1 MASCSVLCGHRAQG
15 GCQHHSGAEMLF
27 PSQQPTPSTLPGD
40 PPNLP
45 SPRPQPRV
53 TVFTAEVRRASV
65 IANQIQAINSSPPS
79 PPPPSWGG
87 AAFPC

>member
-40 PPNLP
+40 PPQ
-45 SPRPQPRV
+45 S
-53 TVFTAEVRRASV
+53 
-65 IANQIQAINSSPPS
+65 AITSSPAQGDS
-79 PPPPSWGG
+79 IYR
-87 AAFPC
+87 